1 MRRITSFLPICDTTN
16 TRHVA
21 DENVRKTAIFRSF
34 SYATLRVLVLSQIGR
49 EEVILR
55 IEMQLFRIH
64 HFVVAE
70 ISIYLIASAFWCCS
84 TRFFVKKTKN
94 CAAN

>member
-16 TRHVA
+16 TCRVA
-21 DENVRKTAIFRSF
+21 DENVRKIAVFRTF
-34 SYATLRVLVLSQIGR
+34 SSVTHRVLVVSQIGR
-49 EEVILR
+49 REVILR

-70 ISIYLIASAFWCCS
+70 ISIYLIASAFWCCL
-84 TRFFVKKTKN
+84 TCFFVKTTQN
-94 CAAN
+94 YAAN